1 MICGAGWL
9 LADAADGAGAPTIAG
24 AAGPGWLFG
33 AGGVAGTACAARPLS
48 GIGDI
53 GADCQ
58 SRPKPTLPSTTI
70 RTAIKAKRAIV
81 PPRATM
87 PL

>member
-1 MICGAGWL
+1 MHAIGGTGWLLAAVAGGAGTSMVAGAGGAGWL
-9 LADAADGAGAPTIAG
+9 IGAGEM
-24 AAGPGWLFG
+24 
-33 AGGVAGTACAARPLS
+33 AGTAACAARPLS

-70 RTAIKAKRAIV
+70 RTAR
-81 PPRATM
+81 
-87 PL
+87 

>member
-1 MICGAGWL
+1 MVAGAGGAGWL
-9 LADAADGAGAPTIAG
+9 IDAGGIAG
-24 AAGPGWLFG
+24 TAA
-33 AGGVAGTACAARPLS
+33 ACAARPLS

-70 RTAIKAKRAIV
+70 KTAR
-81 PPRATM
+81 
-87 PL
+87 